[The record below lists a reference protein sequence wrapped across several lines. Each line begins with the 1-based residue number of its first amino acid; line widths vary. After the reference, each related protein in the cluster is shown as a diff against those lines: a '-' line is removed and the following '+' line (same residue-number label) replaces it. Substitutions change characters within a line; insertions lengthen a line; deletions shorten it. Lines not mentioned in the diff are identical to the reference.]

1 MKQNIYKL
9 SLATLLSLSVID
21 SNAEMTE
28 EVKQVQSRWADVN
41 YMPTQNDEQEEAK
54 VKAFEQLSQLA
65 SQVALKKENQPEAL
79 VWEGIV
85 YSSYAGAKGGLGALS
100 LAKHAKA
107 SYEEAIKINGDVLDG
122 SAYTSLGVLYS
133 KVPGWPVGFGSDK
146 KALQFLEQG
155 LARNPDGIDA
165 NYFYAE
171 FMYEEEEDYH
181 KAKQHLLKAKQA
193 APRADRISA
202 DEGRLQEITR
212 LMAQVEEELA
222 D

>member
-1 MKQNIYKL
+1 MKQNIFKL
-9 SLATLLSLSVID
+9 SSVTLLLLCAINSK
-21 SNAEMTE
+21 AEMTD
-28 EVKQVQSRWADVN
+28 EVKHIQSRWAEVN
-41 YMPTQNDEQEEAK
+41 YMPTHNDDQEEAK
-54 VKAFEQLSQLA
+54 EKAFEQLSKMATQA
-65 SQVALKKENQPEAL
+65 ALKKENLPEAL

-107 SYEEAIKINGDVLDG
+107 SYEEAIKMDGDALNG

-155 LARNPDGIDA
+155 LAKNPDGIDA

-171 FMYEEEEDYH
+171 FMFEEEEDYH

-193 APRADRISA
+193 APRADRRSA
-202 DEGRLQEITR
+202 DEGRHQEITR

-222 D
+222 E

>member
-1 MKQNIYKL
+1 
-9 SLATLLSLSVID
+9 
-21 SNAEMTE
+21 MTD
-28 EVKQVQSRWADVN
+28 EVKHIQSRWAEVN
-41 YMPTQNDEQEEAK
+41 YMPSNNDNQEEAK
-54 VKAFEQLSQLA
+54 EKAFEQLSIMATQA
-65 SQVALKKENQPEAL
+65 ALKKENQPEAL

-107 SYEEAIKINGDVLDG
+107 SYEEAIRIDADALDG

-146 KALQFLEQG
+146 KALQFLEKG
-155 LARNPDGIDA
+155 LAKNPDGIDA

-171 FMYEEEEDYH
+171 FMFEEEEDYR
-181 KAKQHLLKAKQA
+181 KAKQHLLKAMQA
-193 APRADRISA
+193 APRPDRLNA
-202 DEGRLQEITR
+202 DEGRHQEITR
-212 LMAQVEEELA
+212 LMAQVDAELT

>member
-1 MKQNIYKL
+1 MKKYIQKL
-9 SLATLLSLSVID
+9 SLLTVLTAMAVPSW
-21 SNAEMTE
+21 AELTA
-28 EVKQVQSRWADVN
+28 EVKDIQSQWADVN
-41 YMPTQNDEQEEAK
+41 YMAAGDAK
-54 VKAFEQLSQLA
+54 EKAFEKLSLAA

-100 LAKHAKA
+100 LAKHAKK
-107 SYEEAIKINGDVLDG
+107 SYEEAISIDGDAMDG

-133 KVPGWPVGFGSDK
+133 KVPGWPIGFGSDK
-146 KALQFLEQG
+146 KAMQYLKEG
-155 LARNPDGIDA
+155 LARNPDGIDS

-171 FMYEEEEDYH
+171 FMFEEEDDYLT
-181 KAKQHLLKAKQA
+181 AKQYLLKAKMA
-193 APRADRISA
+193 APRPDRPKADT
-202 DEGRLQEITR
+202 GRHQEISR